1 MHLVIETDESWSL
14 MALITSYIIDNSGVS
29 QEGKQRAR
37 RWRTDRALGTVEMDQ
52 LAVAMNGALGTF
64 IDEKTARLVRQRG
77 RYISTKGK

>member
-29 QEGKQRAR
+29 ADGKQRAR

-52 LAVAMNGALGTF
+52 LAVAMNRALGTF

-77 RYISTKGK
+77 RYISTSGK